1 MCGPVLSVK
10 ESGWGLAVGGWKKG
24 EARAR
29 ACCWAKT
36 SWAGGAGLRLVF
48 QGGFLLFFFIL
59 FCFLFSMPFSKEVLK
74 QNNQN
79 KNRTYDTK

>member
-1 MCGPVLSVK
+1 VLSVK

-36 SWAGGAGLRLVF
+36 SWAGGKGSRPGEL
-48 QGGFLLFFFIL
+48 GFGWSSRGVSSSFFFIL
-59 FCFLFSMPFSKEVLK
+59 FCFLFSMPFSKEV
-74 QNNQN
+74 
-79 KNRTYDTK
+79 